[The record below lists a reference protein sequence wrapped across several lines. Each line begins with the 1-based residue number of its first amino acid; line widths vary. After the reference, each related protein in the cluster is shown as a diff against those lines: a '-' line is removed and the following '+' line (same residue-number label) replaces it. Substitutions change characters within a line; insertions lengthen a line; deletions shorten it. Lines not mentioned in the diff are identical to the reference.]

1 MSLMHNAIACDLD
14 AAMTMEVSY
23 NVGGTKYSGAASSK
37 LGFASGAAVPTEV
50 VPLTDVKLKGQGEG

>member
-1 MSLMHNAIACDLD
+1 MSLMHNAIACNLN

-23 NVGGTKYSGAASSK
+23 NMGGTKLSGAASSN
-37 LGFASGAAVPTEV
+37 LGFVDGAAVPTEV